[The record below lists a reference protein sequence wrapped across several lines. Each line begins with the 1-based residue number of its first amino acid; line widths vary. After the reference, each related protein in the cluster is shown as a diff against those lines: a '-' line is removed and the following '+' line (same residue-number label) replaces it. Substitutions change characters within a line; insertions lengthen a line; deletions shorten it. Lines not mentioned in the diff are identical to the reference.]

1 MINQFLRAIVIQTKF
16 DSSSVEFRPTVASR
30 DGIEAMS
37 EPWGCPPS
45 LLQIWGAQSPA
56 IRPAVGAVR
65 SGFDPFQPEPEHA
78 PQVWFT
84 LWHEPA
90 PEPLGSGSPG
100 LVRQVR
106 VHGTE
111 FQ

>member
-1 MINQFLRAIVIQTKF
+1 MGPIKPHTLNPLPTGRLAI
-16 DSSSVEFRPTVASR
+16 
-30 DGIEAMS
+30 
-37 EPWGCPPS
+37 
-45 LLQIWGAQSPA
+45 
-56 IRPAVGAVR
+56 GAVR

-78 PQVWFT
+78 PQVRFT

-111 FQ
+111 FR

>member
-1 MINQFLRAIVIQTKF
+1 MYFPCTFRGPFLALHPPLVDVYTPRNC
-16 DSSSVEFRPTVASR
+16 SSYFRGVELF
-30 DGIEAMS
+30 
-37 EPWGCPPS
+37 S
-45 LLQIWGAQSPA
+45 LSTLTFGVPV
-56 IRPAVGAVR
+56 RLAVGAVR

-78 PQVWFT
+78 LQVWFT

-111 FQ
+111 FR

>member
-1 MINQFLRAIVIQTKF
+1 MEADKGRPSANGSTIP
-16 DSSSVEFRPTVASR
+16 SVKVKAVARSAATGR
-30 DGIEAMS
+30 
-37 EPWGCPPS
+37 
-45 LLQIWGAQSPA
+45 L
-56 IRPAVGAVR
+56 AVGVVW

-78 PQVWFT
+78 PQVRFT

-111 FQ
+111 FW

>member
-1 MINQFLRAIVIQTKF
+1 MVERARKRWWLN
-16 DSSSVEFRPTVASR
+16 SAR
-30 DGIEAMS
+30 DRCSFVSGIR
-37 EPWGCPPS
+37 
-45 LLQIWGAQSPA
+45 L
-56 IRPAVGAVR
+56 AVGAVR

-78 PQVWFT
+78 PQVRFT

-111 FQ
+111 FR

>member
-1 MINQFLRAIVIQTKF
+1 MLGTLEDFEVVKGRL
-16 DSSSVEFRPTVASR
+16 
-30 DGIEAMS
+30 
-37 EPWGCPPS
+37 
-45 LLQIWGAQSPA
+45 
-56 IRPAVGAVR
+56 AVGAVQ

-78 PQVWFT
+78 PQVRFT

-100 LVRQVR
+100 LVRQVW

-111 FQ
+111 FR